1 MLRVAVFVSGRGSNL
16 QAVLNSPKLK
26 NLVVVDSVIS
36 DKKNCKAF
44 QIAADNSVACFSLG
58 NDKESISY
66 SGLADFLKS
75 RNIDLIVLAGFL
87 KLIPDSVI
95 KEFKNKIINIHPA
108 LLPAFGGKG
117 MFGMNVHKA
126 VLNSSVKESG
136 ATVHLVDETYDTGQI
151 IAQRKIDISD
161 LNSAEAIAERVL
173 KIEHE
178 LLPFVI
184 EKFATNKILVK
195 NNKVDVLQ

>member
-1 MLRVAVFVSGRGSNL
+1 VLRVAVFVSGRGSNL

-95 KEFKNKIINIHPA
+95 KEFKNKVINIHPA